1 MKQRNR
7 LLQAAISAA
16 VLLSASQMAAA
27 AQAQQQQGA
36 TNVQSGEVEEVV
48 VVGLRASLD
57 AAAEIKQNADQVVDS
72 IVADDIGKFP
82 DNTTAAALQR
92 VPGVQVFVGDNNEI
106 ERPLIRGIN
115 DILTTLDGR
124 EIFTG
129 VGRGFSF
136 QDLPAEALAGA
147 DVFKTNT
154 ANMIEGGVAG
164 TINLRLHKPFD
175 FKEGMTAAVN
185 TRGIY
190 GDNVDKYSYTA
201 GGLISDRWSAG
212 DGEMGALL
220 DVSYSDINFDRP
232 ISFNCDPR
240 SGNNGPPGGTGVI
253 LPTCVGGLNQFGDYQ
268 RPQVNGSFQWRPND
282 ALELYADGLYTEY
295 ESRWETDFI
304 FSDIFAAQSISDA
317 QATDRCAAYIVNGA
331 GFAGNPDEPH
341 GPAPQFPSNQDQ
353 DLCLGSSAR
362 FNNVPGLTST
372 QAHDSGTDQYLFAT
386 GARWESG
393 ALHLDGDIS
402 YQRSHTDVRTIIVD
416 IGKQVTAV
424 DVDINDDKHGT
435 TDMIGNPLGDADDF
449 RFANGLFQDI
459 QDSVGK
465 EFAVAGNGA
474 YDLDG
479 FLSQVQF
486 GVRYADRDSIFRANA
501 PGGPGAPGGNRVTP
515 VNSVGLPGNFLV
527 RSPSSISYIN
537 GGQHWLTPDRDFLLD
552 QTDTLRAIYGST
564 AGDPAFEPARNYDA
578 NEKTYAG
585 YLQGKYQ
592 TQLGDMT
599 LDGLF
604 GARLTQTDR
613 QISGTGLVRPAPT
626 PADPNPAAV
635 PTPVT
640 RDTSDTDVLPNVSA
654 RLRIRPDLQVRL
666 TAARTISRPAF
677 ADLNPGLTYDV
688 PLNANIRPNGSGG
701 NPDLKPQKSNAYDA
715 TVEYYFAQSSYV
727 AAGIYYRD
735 IKDRTIVSIEP
746 ETIDGV
752 TYNITRPVNAASVTL
767 QGVEVGG
774 QLFLDSLLDSAGFF
788 GGFGVLAN
796 YTYADSENEDTGVPL
811 VGVSKNSYNLGLLY
825 EKYRVTGRLIYTHR
839 SDYNEFLIG
848 GALAPVGSGDVYNGV
863 RDNGRLDLSVGYDF
877 TPNLTLSVDA
887 TNLTEAKYHS
897 YFGTTAFPHDV
908 RDDER
913 TFGMSLR
920 ARF

>member
-1 MKQRNR
+1 MKLRNAV
-7 LLQAAISAA
+7 LGSVSAA
-16 VLLSASQMAAA
+16 VLLGSAQAAVA
-27 AQAQQQQGA
+27 AQTQAP
-36 TNVQSGEVEEVV
+36 TNVAAGDLEEVV
-48 VVGLRASLD
+48 VVGLRASLQ

-106 ERPLIRGIN
+106 VSPLIRGIN

-129 VGRGFSF
+129 VGRGFAF

-147 DVFKTNT
+147 DVYKSNT
-154 ANMIEGGVAG
+154 ATMTEGGVAG

-175 FKEGMTAAVN
+175 FKDGMTAAVN

-190 GDNVDKYSYTA
+190 GDNVEEFSYTA
-201 GGLISDRWSAG
+201 GGLIANRWAAG

-268 RPQVNGSFQWRPND
+268 RPQVNGSFQWRPSEG
-282 ALELYADGLYTEY
+282 LELYADGMYTEY

-304 FSDIFAAQSISDA
+304 FSDIFAAQSISNV
-317 QATDRCAAYIVNGA
+317 QATDRCADYRVQGA
-331 GFAGNPDEPH
+331 GFGG
-341 GPAPQFPSNQDQ
+341 GPSDPLQS
-353 DLCLGSSAR
+353 LCIGQSAR
-362 FNNVPGLTST
+362 FNSVPGLTST
-372 QAHDSGTDQYLFAT
+372 QAHDSGTHQYLFAT

-393 ALHLDGDIS
+393 ALHLDGDLS
-402 YQRSHTDVRTIIVD
+402 YQRSHTDLRTIIVD
-416 IGKQVTAV
+416 IGKQVSAV
-424 DVDINDDKHGT
+424 DVDIDDDQHGT
-435 TDMIGNPLGDADDF
+435 TNMPDNPLGDANDF

-459 QDSVGK
+459 QDAVGK
-465 EFAVAGNGA
+465 EFAVAANGA
-474 YDLDG
+474 YDLDTVVTQ
-479 FLSQVQF
+479 LQF
-486 GVRYADRDSIFRANA
+486 GVRYADRDSVFRANA

-515 VNSVGLPGNFLV
+515 VNSVGLPGDFLV

-552 QTDTLRAIYGST
+552 QTDTLRTIYG
-564 AGDPAFEPARNYDA
+564 APGGDPAFEPTRNYDA
-578 NEKTYAG
+578 SEKTYAG

-592 TQLGDMT
+592 VQFGGDLV
-599 LDGLF
+599 LDGLI
-604 GARLTQTDR
+604 GARLTKTDR
-613 QISGTGLVRPAPT
+613 TISGTGLVRPAPT
-626 PADPNPAAV
+626 PGDPNPAAV
-635 PTPVT
+635 RTAVT
-640 RDTSDTDVLPNVSA
+640 RDTSDTDLLPNLSA
-654 RLRIRPDLQVRL
+654 RLRITPDLQVRL
-666 TAARTISRPAF
+666 TAARTMSRPLF

-715 TVEYYFAQSSYV
+715 TIEYYFAQSAYV
-727 AAGIYYRD
+727 SAAIYYRD
-735 IKDRTIVSIEP
+735 IKDRTIVAIEP

-774 QLFLDSLLDSAGFF
+774 QFFLDSVLDSAGFF
-788 GGFGVLAN
+788 GGFGALAN
-796 YTYADSENEDTGVPL
+796 YTYADSEVGDTGIPL
-811 VGVSKNSYNLGLLY
+811 VGVSKNSFNLGLLY
-825 EKYRVTGRLIYTHR
+825 EKYDVTGRLVYTHR
-839 SDYNEFLIG
+839 SDYNEVLIG
-848 GALAPVGSGDVYNGV
+848 GALNPEGNGPVYNGV
-863 RDNGRLDLSVGYDF
+863 RDNGRLDLSIGYDF
-877 TPNLTLSVDA
+877 TPNLTLSLDA
-887 TNLTEAKYHS
+887 TNLTQARYYS

-913 TFGMSLR
+913 TYGMSLR

>member
-1 MKQRNR
+1 MRQPNR
-7 LLQAAISAA
+7 LLQAAISTAM
-16 VLLSASQMAAA
+16 LLGSTQLAA
-27 AQAQQQQGA
+27 AQTQPQQGA

-57 AAAEIKQNADQVVDS
+57 AAAQIKQNADQVVDS

-106 ERPLIRGIN
+106 VNPLIRGIS

-175 FKEGMTAAVN
+175 FKEGLTAAVN

-190 GDNVDKYSYTA
+190 GDNVDDYSYTA
-201 GGLISDRWSAG
+201 GALVANRWSAG

-282 ALELYADGLYTEY
+282 ALELYVDGIYTEY

-304 FSDIFAAQSISDA
+304 FSDIFAAQSISDV
-317 QATDRCAAYIVNGA
+317 QATDQCADYRVQGA
-331 GFAGNPDEPH
+331 GFGG
-341 GPAPQFPSNQDQ
+341 GPNDPLQS
-353 DLCLGSSAR
+353 LCIGESAR

-372 QAHDSGTDQYLFAT
+372 QAHDSGTDQYLVAT

-424 DVDINDDKHGT
+424 DVDINNDKHGT
-435 TDMIGNPLGDADDF
+435 TDMVGNPLGDADDF

-459 QDSVGK
+459 QDAVGK

-474 YDLDG
+474 YDFDG
-479 FLSQVQF
+479 VFSQLQF

-501 PGGPGAPGGNRVTP
+501 PGGPGAPGGNRVTL
-515 VNSVGLPGNFLV
+515 VNSVGLPGDFLR

-552 QTDTLRAIYGST
+552 QTDTLRAIYGGP
-564 AGDPAFEPARNYDA
+564 AGDPAFEPTRNYDA

-585 YLQGKYQ
+585 YVQGKYQ

-599 LDGLF
+599 LDGLI
-604 GARLTQTDR
+604 GARLTKTDR
-613 QISGTGLVRPAPT
+613 EISGTGLVRPAPT
-626 PADPNPAAV
+626 PADPDPAAV

-640 RDTSDTDVLPNVSA
+640 RDTSDTDVLPNLSA

-666 TAARTISRPAF
+666 TAARTISRPTF

-746 ETIDGV
+746 EEIDGI

-774 QLFLDSLLDSAGFF
+774 QIFLDSVLDSAGFF

-796 YTYADSENEDTGVPL
+796 YTYADSENEETGVPL

-825 EKYRVTGRLIYTHR
+825 EKYSVTGRLIYTHR

-848 GALAPVGSGDVYNGV
+848 GALAPEGSGDVYNGV

>member
-1 MKQRNR
+1 MNLRNR
-7 LLQAAISAA
+7 VLGSVSAA
-16 VLLSASQMAAA
+16 VLLGSAQTAA
-27 AQAQQQQGA
+27 AQATGQ
-36 TNVQSGEVEEVV
+36 TNVASGELEEVV

-57 AAAEIKQNADQVVDS
+57 AAADIKQNADQVVDS

-129 VGRGFSF
+129 VGRGFAF

-147 DVFKTNT
+147 DVYKSNT
-154 ANMIEGGVAG
+154 ADMIEGGVAG

-175 FKEGMTAAVN
+175 FKDGMTAAVN

-190 GDNVDKYSYTA
+190 GDNVEEFSYTA
-201 GGLISDRWSAG
+201 GGLISNRWAAG

-240 SGNNGPPGGTGVI
+240 SGNNGPPGGAGVI

-268 RPQVNGSFQWRPND
+268 RPQVNGSFQWRPSEG
-282 ALELYADGLYTEY
+282 LELYVDGLYTEY

-304 FSDIFAAQSISDA
+304 FSDIFAAQNIA
-317 QATDRCAAYIVNGA
+317 NVQATDACRTYIVNGA
-331 GFAGNPDEPH
+331 GFGGDPNAPH
-341 GPAPQFPSNQDQ
+341 GRDRDQFPDNQDQ

-372 QAHDSGTDQYLFAT
+372 QAHDFGTDQYLFAT
-386 GARWESG
+386 GARWDSG
-393 ALHLDGDIS
+393 ALHLNGDIS
-402 YQRSHTDVRTIIVD
+402 YQRSHEDRRTIIVD
-416 IGKQVTAV
+416 IGKQVSAV

-435 TDMIGNPLGDADDF
+435 TSMPGNPLGDADDF

-465 EFAVAGNGA
+465 EFAAAANGA
-474 YDLDG
+474 YDLDSL
-479 FLSQVQF
+479 FTQLQF
-486 GVRYADRDSIFRANA
+486 GVRYADRDSVFRANA
-501 PGGPGAPGGNRVTP
+501 PGGPGAPGGNRVTL
-515 VNSVGLPGNFLV
+515 VSSVGLPSDFV
-527 RSPSSISYIN
+527 RRSPSSISYIN

-552 QTDTLRAIYGST
+552 QTDTLRAIYG
-564 AGDPAFEPARNYDA
+564 APPGDPAFEPARNYDA

-585 YLQGKYQ
+585 YLQGRYEV
-592 TQLGDMT
+592 QLGGDMT
-599 LDGLF
+599 LDGLI
-604 GARLTQTDR
+604 GARLTRTDR
-613 QISGTGLVRPAPT
+613 TISGTGLVRPAPT
-626 PADPNPAAV
+626 PSDPEPAAV

-640 RDTSDTDVLPNVSA
+640 RDTSDTDLLPNLSA
-654 RLRIRPDLQVRL
+654 RLRITPDLQVRV
-666 TAARTISRPAF
+666 TAARTMSRPTF

-715 TVEYYFAQSSYV
+715 TVEYYFAQSAYLS
-727 AAGIYYRD
+727 AAIYYRD
-735 IKDRTIVSIEP
+735 IKDRTIVTIQP

-767 QGVEVGG
+767 QGVEIAT
-774 QLFLDSLLDSAGFF
+774 QFFLDSFLDSAGFF

-796 YTYADSENEDTGVPL
+796 YTYADSEEEETGVPL

-825 EKYRVTGRLIYTHR
+825 EKYDVTGRLIYTHR

-848 GALAPVGSGDVYNGV
+848 GALKPIDSGDVYNGV
-863 RDNGRLDLSVGYDF
+863 RDNGRLDLSIGYDF
-877 TPNLTLSVDA
+877 TPNLTLSVEA
-887 TNLTEAKYHS
+887 TNLTEAHYHS

-913 TFGMSLR
+913 TYGMSLR